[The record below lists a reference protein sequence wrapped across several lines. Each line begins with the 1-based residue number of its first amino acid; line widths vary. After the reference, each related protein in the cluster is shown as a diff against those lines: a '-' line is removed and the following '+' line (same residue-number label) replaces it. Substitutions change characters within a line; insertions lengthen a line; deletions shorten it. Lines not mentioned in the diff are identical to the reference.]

1 MTPNLIVAALG
12 PFAELLGVVVLYAL
26 FTLLRSQA
34 DRRPYFKA
42 WEESWVMMAVAL
54 VAAVIFQRLTD
65 PNSVLYASSPFWPW
79 LFGFV
84 YLAFK
89 LLSLALLVSG
99 ARLFLSGSSARLLV
113 KVAAPLGLA
122 LSFAA
127 DTFNGRLAALG
138 LAHGLF
144 AVAAYAYGA
153 SLFATLPASRHS
165 VGSRL
170 ASLTLAALATLWAA
184 LVVFYFSA
192 RLGSTPPVLLPV
204 PLGLALSAQPWFV
217 RFERYGFY
225 ADLLLQLSL
234 AYAMVRLLFEDGE
247 RESVDTRAQLELL
260 QDRQRLPQFYDEPSG
275 LLNRRAFDASVGLDF
290 AHASFGSVVRLR
302 LTNLEKT
309 ITEQG
314 ASVGDTLLKHFAG
327 VLDNAVRAH
336 DRVYRWDNRDFL
348 VVMPRAVPRVA
359 NARMQLLVTRA
370 APLLVAGVRE
380 AIRPEIVVAVAPF
393 TGSEDLA
400 GAVKAVSEDP
410 RLR

>member
-1 MTPNLIVAALG
+1 MTPNLVVAALG

-42 WEESWVMMAVAL
+42 WEESWVTMAVGL

-65 PNSVLYASSPFWPW
+65 PNSVLYATSPFWPW
-79 LFGFV
+79 LFGFA

-113 KVAAPLGLA
+113 KVAVPLGLA
-122 LSFAA
+122 LSLAA

-144 AVAAYAYGA
+144 TVAACAYGA
-153 SLFATLPASRHS
+153 ALFAALPASRHS
-165 VGSRL
+165 VASRL
-170 ASLTLAALATLWAA
+170 ASLTLSSLALLWAA

-192 RLGSTPPVLLPV
+192 RLDAS
-204 PLGLALSAQPWFV
+204 LSAQPWFV
-217 RFERYGFY
+217 RLERYGFY
-225 ADLLLQLSL
+225 ADLLLQFSL
-234 AYAMVRLLFEDGE
+234 AYAMVRLLFEDGD

-260 QDRQRLPQFYDEPSG
+260 QDRQRLPQYYDEPSG

-290 AHASFGSVVRLR
+290 ARASFGSVVRLR

-327 VLDNAVRAH
+327 VLDNSVRAH

-359 NARMQLLVTRA
+359 NARMQLLLTRA

-380 AIRPEIVVAVAPF
+380 TIRPEVVAAVAPF

-410 RLR
+410 RLQ

>member
-1 MTPNLIVAALG
+1 MTPNLVVAALG

-42 WEESWVMMAVAL
+42 WEESWVTMAVGL

-65 PNSVLYASSPFWPW
+65 PNSVLYATSPFWPW
-79 LFGFV
+79 LFGFA

-99 ARLFLSGSSARLLV
+99 ARLFVSGSSARLLV
-113 KVAAPLGLA
+113 KVAVPLGLA
-122 LSFAA
+122 LSLAA

-153 SLFATLPASRHS
+153 SLFAALPASRHS
-165 VGSRL
+165 VASRL
-170 ASLTLAALATLWAA
+170 ASLTLSSLALLWAA

-192 RLGSTPPVLLPV
+192 RLDAS
-204 PLGLALSAQPWFV
+204 LSAQPWFV
-217 RFERYGFY
+217 RLERYGFY
-225 ADLLLQLSL
+225 ADLLLQFSL
-234 AYAMVRLLFEDGE
+234 AYAMVRLLFEDGD

-260 QDRQRLPQFYDEPSG
+260 QDRQRLPQYYDEPSG

-290 AHASFGSVVRLR
+290 ARASFGSVVRLR

-327 VLDNAVRAH
+327 VLDNSVRAH

-359 NARMQLLVTRA
+359 NARMQLLLTRA

-380 AIRPEIVVAVAPF
+380 TIRPEVVAAVAPF

-410 RLR
+410 RLQ

>member
-1 MTPNLIVAALG
+1 MTPNLIVASLG

-54 VAAVIFQRLTD
+54 TAAVIFQRLTD
-65 PNSVLYASSPFWPW
+65 PNSVLYATAPFWPW
-79 LFGFV
+79 LFGFA

-99 ARLFLSGSSARLLV
+99 ARLFLSGSNARLLV
-113 KVAAPLGLA
+113 KVAVPLGLA
-122 LSFAA
+122 LSLAA

-144 AVAAYAYGA
+144 AIAAYAYGA
-153 SLFATLPASRHS
+153 SLFAALPGSRRS

-170 ASLTLAALATLWAA
+170 ASFTLSGLTLLWAA

-192 RLGSTPPVLLPV
+192 RLDAS
-204 PLGLALSAQPWFV
+204 LSGQPWFV
-217 RFERYGFY
+217 RLERYGFY

-234 AYAMVRLLFEDGE
+234 AYAMVRLLFEDGA
-247 RESVDTRAQLELL
+247 REAVDTRAQLELL
-260 QDRQRLPQFYDEPSG
+260 QDRQRLPQYYDDPSG

-290 AHASFGSVVRLR
+290 SRASFGSVVRLR
-302 LTNLEKT
+302 LTNLERT

-359 NARMQLLVTRA
+359 NARMQLLLTRA

-393 TGSEDLA
+393 TGAEDLA

-410 RLR
+410 RLQ